1 QQHLRAPATRHSP
14 GDGGRRLNPGLVPTG
29 TAPHR
34 AEMPWHP
41 AARRIAPA
49 GSVRTKRIMACIRN
63 LPQVRQVAQAWISL
77 WIKAVNPS
85 QQAGSTQRQAT
96 KETTMSARLQHHF
109 QQLREELATDEP
121 LDADDRAALLELMQ
135 DIDLK
140 LARELA
146 SAPEASLVDGVNL
159 VVERFEGQHPA
170 LSGTRRNILQS
181 LANMGI

>member
-1 QQHLRAPATRHSP
+1 
-14 GDGGRRLNPGLVPTG
+14 
-29 TAPHR
+29 
-34 AEMPWHP
+34 
-41 AARRIAPA
+41 
-49 GSVRTKRIMACIRN
+49 
-63 LPQVRQVAQAWISL
+63 
-77 WIKAVNPS
+77 
-85 QQAGSTQRQAT
+85 
-96 KETTMSARLQHHF
+96 MSARLQHHF

-159 VVERFEGQHPA
+159 VMERFESQHPT
-170 LSGTRRNILQS
+170 LSGTLRNILQS